1 MNLNCPHQYIT
12 DQSALEAAL
21 PTMAASSAL
30 ALDLEFDRDR
40 YAYGFTLCL
49 IQVSDGRNT
58 WILDPMMKIDLQ
70 KFYRILENPG
80 IMKIMHA
87 PGEDLSLLHQ
97 QGCFPRTIFDTE
109 RAARLL
115 NKEQFSLGNLLQQ
128 FLGVELDKSQQRTDW
143 TRRPLK
149 EAQRCYAALDVVHL
163 AALREAILAAVQHP
177 DVLQFIGE
185 ENKAWDDYRV
195 EEKRAGWFVN
205 KDDERKLP
213 PFQLHVYNALL
224 AVRDKHARRLNKPG
238 YMILS
243 RDTAMD
249 LCFNDALFGQWESLG
264 GLHPSM
270 KQRRMQ
276 EEFHIAFNAAYAE
289 AHRLKL
295 SKRGAG
301 ASLSQ
306 KEREQAA
313 IRRKETAD
321 KVERIYRP
329 IQQVIAERYGQFT
342 AAYMLNER
350 VMSEL
355 ASGRMQLDQ
364 MPFPYRA
371 RLIKEIAQS
380 LSISLD

>member
-1 MNLNCPHQYIT
+1 MGA
-12 DQSALEAAL
+12 SA
-21 PTMAASSAL
+21 AL

-49 IQVSDGRNT
+49 IQVSDGSST
-58 WILDPMMKIDLQ
+58 WILDPMMKLDLQ
-70 KFYRILENPG
+70 AFYRILENPG
-80 IMKIMHA
+80 ILKIMHA

-97 QGCFPRTIFDTE
+97 QGCFPRNIFDTE

-128 FLGVELDKSQQRTDW
+128 FLGVALDKSQQRTDW

-163 AALREAILAAVQHP
+163 AALREAILATAQHP
-177 DVLQFIGE
+177 DILQFIDE
-185 ENKAWDDYRV
+185 ENKSWDDYRA

-224 AVRDKHARRLNKPG
+224 AVRDRHARRLNKPG

-249 LCFNDALFGQWESLG
+249 LCFNDALFGEWESLA

-276 EEFHIAFNAAYAE
+276 EEFHLEFNKAYAE

-295 SKRGAG
+295 SRKSAG
-301 ASLSQ
+301 ASMSQ
-306 KEREQAA
+306 EQRELAA
-313 IRRKETAD
+313 LKRKETAD
-321 KVERIYRP
+321 KVERLYRP
-329 IQQVIAERYGQFT
+329 IQQVMAERYGQFT

-355 ASGRMQLDQ
+355 ASGQLQ
-364 MPFPYRA
+364 LHQLPFPYRA
-371 RLIKEIAQS
+371 GLIREIAHS
-380 LSISLD
+380 LSISLA

>member
-1 MNLNCPHQYIT
+1 MNTDYPHFYLT
-12 DQSALEAAL
+12 DSQALLSVL
-21 PTMAASSAL
+21 PQMAKATEL

-49 IQVSDGRNT
+49 IQVSDSVNT
-58 WILDPMMKIDLQ
+58 WIIDPMMSIDLQ
-70 KFYRILENPG
+70 PFYRLLEDSS
-80 IMKIMHA
+80 IRKVMHA

-97 QGCFPRTIFDTE
+97 QGCFPRNIFDTE

-115 NKEQFSLGNLLQQ
+115 NVELFSLGNLLQQ

-149 EAQRCYAALDVVHL
+149 EAQRSYAALDVVHL
-163 AALREAILAAVQHP
+163 SALRKAILAKPQHP
-177 DVLQFIGE
+177 DVLAFIE
-185 ENKAWDDYRV
+185 AENSAWDQYRV
-195 EEKRAGWFVN
+195 EEKRPGWFVN

-224 AVRDKHARRLNKPG
+224 AVRDRHARRLNKPG
-238 YMILS
+238 YMILA
-243 RDTAMD
+243 RDTALD
-249 LCFNDALFGQWESLG
+249 LCFNDALFQQWESLN

-276 EEFHIAFNAAYAE
+276 EEFHLAFNKAYAE
-289 AHRLKL
+289 AHQLKL
-295 SKRGAG
+295 SKKSAS

-306 KEREQAA
+306 HERELAA
-313 IRRKETAD
+313 IQRKETAD

-329 IQQVIAERYGQFT
+329 IQHVMAERYGSFA

-355 ASGRMQLDQ
+355 ASGRMKLRE

-371 RLIKEIAQS
+371 ALIADIAKG
-380 LSISLD
+380 LGISPE